1 MPPPNSISNAATSA
15 TSGATTAPTADAPAS
30 VAVYGRRTVHI
41 SAFQVTGLS
50 VRTCNSDEADPGSAR
65 IGPLW
70 DRFFSQSWERHLP
83 PAGHDG
89 RLYGVYSAYESD
101 ASGAF
106 DVTAGV
112 ATAHSAGGSAGEGG
126 GAQAQ
131 RVPVQAGQYLVFSGQ
146 GAMPQMVI
154 DTWSEIWHYFA
165 NNPQVQRRFGT
176 DFEAYSGP
184 DQVDIHIGIVGD
196 AL

>member
-1 MPPPNSISNAATSA
+1 MPPTTLSSDTLSA
-15 TSGATTAPTADAPAS
+15 TTTTTADTPAS
-30 VAVYGRRTVHI
+30 VTGPGPRTVHVP
-41 SAFQVTGLS
+41 AFQVTGLS
-50 VRTCNSDEADPGSAR
+50 VRTRNSDETNPDTAR

-70 DRFFSQSWERHLP
+70 DRFFSQSCERHLP
-83 PAGHDG
+83 AAGHDG

-112 ATAHSAGGSAGEGG
+112 ATAHSADGPAGEGS
-126 GAQAQ
+126 GAQVQ

-154 DTWSEIWHYFA
+154 DTWSAVWHYFA
-165 NNPQVQRRFGT
+165 QNPQVQRRFDT

-184 DQVDIHIGIVGD
+184 DQVDIHIGIVGE